1 MATTLNPARPF
12 PGAGVYPLDAGHFD
26 EAFAKTGTARPPYA
40 TVIDALARH
49 TRVEL
54 RERVRSNIEEIG
66 LSFGPG
72 VPMVV
77 DPVPR
82 VIDAAE
88 WEPLEAGLL
97 QRARAL
103 NAFLLDAYGDQ
114 RIFHD
119 GIVPWRL
126 LETSQGYE
134 PRMRGLLDPA
144 VPPATVAGMDLI
156 RDADG
161 ELLVLEDNLRMPS
174 GATYAIAVREAIGP
188 EFGAEATA
196 RLRAPD
202 GYVARL
208 GEAIRAAAPAAHAA
222 EPVAAILSDG
232 PESGAYYEHERL
244 GRELALPVVT
254 PAQLSAARG
263 RLHAQ
268 VGHKRLQ
275 LDVVYRRLDEDRL
288 TDKGGSL
295 TPLGRLLAPALE
307 SGRLR
312 MVNAIGTGLA
322 DDKLAHAYVEAM
334 IRYYLGEQ
342 PQLRPLRPGGARR
355 GDGPA
360 RRAGDQAARR
370 LRRPRRDDHAA
381 RHRGR
386 PAQGD
391 RPRPPPPGALRR
403 PGAGAPLH
411 PPDHRRRFDRAAP
424 RRPAALRRQPGR
436 RRGVGDAGRAHP
448 LRRGGRRGGRQ
459 QLTGRRVEGD
469 LGPRHRPSGPRMK
482 LRSLAS
488 REHRPLIGVTTSE
501 VRPKERVNPVPEG
514 EPLGK
519 EMALGT
525 TYLKAIEEAGGLP
538 VVMPPMGEDAI
549 EPLLDRLDGICL
561 SGGPDLDPALY
572 EAKPHP
578 ELGPIE
584 PELDRFELAIA
595 ARADAREMPI
605 LAICRGTQALNIVRG
620 GALHQHLPDLSE
632 ELAHRQTNPGTEP
645 SHPVKVDPDSQLAAV
660 RGGDELE
667 IDDGH

>member
-12 PGAGVYPLDAGHFD
+12 PGAGVYPLDSGHFD
-26 EAFAKTGTARPPYA
+26 EAFAKTGTARPPYVA
-40 TVIDALARH
+40 VIDALARQDL
-49 TRVEL
+49 VEL

-114 RIFHD
+114 RIFED
-119 GIVPWRL
+119 GVVPRRL
-126 LETSQGYE
+126 LETAQGYE
-134 PRMRGLLDPA
+134 PRMRGLLDPG

-174 GATYAIAVREAIGP
+174 GATYAIAVREAVGP
-188 EFGAEATA
+188 EFAPPVEAG
-196 RLRAPD
+196 LRSPD

-232 PESGAYYEHERL
+232 PDSGAWYEHERL

-254 PAQLSAARG
+254 PAQLSQARG

-268 VGHKRLQ
+268 VGHKRIQ

-288 TDKGGSL
+288 TDGGGAL

-334 IRYYLGEQ
+334 IRFYLGEE
-342 PQLRPLRPGGARR
+342 PLLRSVPSYDLSDP
-355 GDGPA
+355 
-360 RRAGDQAARR
+360 AARDEVMGR
-370 LRRPRRDDHAA
+370 LDELVIKSRDGFGGHGVTIMPLATEGDRRKVIGLVRRRPERFV
-381 RHRGR
+381 
-386 PAQGD
+386 AQELVLLSTH
-391 RPRPPPPGALRR
+391 PTVV
-403 PGAGAPLH
+403 GAGL
-411 PPDHRRRFDRAAP
+411 AP
-424 RRPAALRRQPGR
+424 RRVDLRPYVVSPAAG
-436 RRGVGDAGRAHP
+436 A
-448 LRRGGRRGGRQ
+448 
-459 QLTGRRVEGD
+459 
-469 LGPRHRPSGPRMK
+469 RPSVMQGGLTRYA
-482 LRSLAS
+482 R
-488 REHRPLIGVTTSE
+488 
-501 VRPKERVNPVPEG
+501 
-514 EPLGK
+514 
-519 EMALGT
+519 
-525 TYLKAIEEAGGLP
+525 EAGQM
-538 VVMPPMGEDAI
+538 VVNSSQGGGSKDTWV
-549 EPLLDRLDGICL
+549 LDT
-561 SGGPDLDPALY
+561 
-572 EAKPHP
+572 
-578 ELGPIE
+578 
-584 PELDRFELAIA
+584 A
-595 ARADAREMPI
+595 ADV
-605 LAICRGTQALNIVRG
+605 G
-620 GALHQHLPDLSE
+620 
-632 ELAHRQTNPGTEP
+632 
-645 SHPVKVDPDSQLAAV
+645 
-660 RGGDELE
+660 
-667 IDDGH
+667 

>member
-12 PGAGVYPLDAGHFD
+12 PGAGVYPLDSGHFD
-26 EAFAKTGTARPPYA
+26 EAFAKTDTARPPYVA
-40 TVIDALARH
+40 VIDALARH
-49 TRVEL
+49 NLVEL
-54 RERVRSNIEEIG
+54 RERVRSNIDKIG

-114 RIFHD
+114 RIFHE
-119 GIVPWRL
+119 GIVPRRL

-134 PRMRGLLDPA
+134 PLMRGLLDPA

-174 GATYAIAVREAIGP
+174 GATYAIAVREAVGP
-188 EFGAEATA
+188 EFGEEATA
-196 RLRAPD
+196 RLRSPD

-254 PAQLSAARG
+254 PAQLSQARG

-268 VGHKRLQ
+268 VGRERLQ

-295 TPLGRLLAPALE
+295 TPLGALLAPALE

-322 DDKLAHAYVEAM
+322 DDKLAHAYVEEM
-334 IRYYLGEQ
+334 VRFYLGEE
-342 PQLRPLRPGGARR
+342 PALRSVPSYDLSDPEARDEVMGRLDELVIKPRDGFGGHGVTIMPLATEGDRR
-355 GDGPA
+355 KVIGLV
-360 RRAGDQAARR
+360 R
-370 LRRPRRDDHAA
+370 RRPERFV
-381 RHRGR
+381 
-386 PAQGD
+386 AQELV
-391 RPRPPPPGALRR
+391 PLSTHPTVV
-403 PGAGAPLH
+403 GAGI
-411 PPDHRRRFDRAAP
+411 AP
-424 RRPAALRRQPGR
+424 RRVDLRPYVLSPAKGEASVMQGGLTRYAKAADEMVVNSSQGGGSKDTWVLDSRP
-436 RRGVGDAGRAHP
+436 DAG
-448 LRRGGRRGGRQ
+448 
-459 QLTGRRVEGD
+459 
-469 LGPRHRPSGPRMK
+469 
-482 LRSLAS
+482 
-488 REHRPLIGVTTSE
+488 
-501 VRPKERVNPVPEG
+501 
-514 EPLGK
+514 
-519 EMALGT
+519 
-525 TYLKAIEEAGGLP
+525 
-538 VVMPPMGEDAI
+538 
-549 EPLLDRLDGICL
+549 
-561 SGGPDLDPALY
+561 
-572 EAKPHP
+572 
-578 ELGPIE
+578 
-584 PELDRFELAIA
+584 
-595 ARADAREMPI
+595 
-605 LAICRGTQALNIVRG
+605 
-620 GALHQHLPDLSE
+620 
-632 ELAHRQTNPGTEP
+632 
-645 SHPVKVDPDSQLAAV
+645 
-660 RGGDELE
+660 
-667 IDDGH
+667 